1 MQSFEPDQNTAA
13 PAEGFADTTSRI
25 AELEAALATARNEQL
40 RLLAEMENQR
50 KRLVRDAE
58 SARKYGAERLL
69 GDLLSVVDSLEA
81 GLKAADNADVAKLVE
96 GKAMTLRL
104 LTKALE
110 ANGLVVVDP
119 VGQTFDPAL
128 HQSVSRVQGTPHAP
142 GTVVSVLQKGYR
154 LNDRL
159 LRPAMV
165 AVATE
170 PEAPEG

>member
-1 MQSFEPDQNTAA
+1 MQSTESDNPSATPLD
-13 PAEGFADTTSRI
+13 AEIGARI

-58 SARKYGAERLL
+58 SARKYGAERVM

-96 GKAMTLRL
+96 GKSMTLRL

-110 ANGLVVVDP
+110 SNGLVVVEP
-119 VGQTFDPAL
+119 AGQPFDPAL
-128 HQSVSRVQGTPHAP
+128 HQAVSMVPSAKHPP
-142 GTVVSVLQKGYR
+142 GTVVNTLQKGYV

-165 AVATE
+165 AVAAE
-170 PEAPEG
+170 PDPPEDA

>member
-1 MQSFEPDQNTAA
+1 MPSIESDNPATAPGDGDA
-13 PAEGFADTTSRI
+13 AARV
-25 AELEAALATARNEQL
+25 AELESALQAARNEQL

-50 KRLVRDAE
+50 KRLLRDAE
-58 SARKYGAERLL
+58 SARKYGAERVM

-110 ANGLVVVDP
+110 SNGLVVVDP
-119 VGQTFDPAL
+119 VGQPFDPAL
-128 HQSVSRVQGTPHAP
+128 HQAVSMVPAPSHPP
-142 GTVVSVLQKGYR
+142 GTVVNVLQKGYL
-154 LNDRL
+154 LNERL

-170 PEAPEG
+170 PEPPEDA